1 MNRSGW
7 TLVALIV
14 LLAVALIALAGVGSG
29 VAEGMRGGLLNVNQT
44 KAVYLAYAGVMDAI
58 RSYQTSSGGRAYALG
73 EFPVVA
79 PTEVFIRPLTSPQ
92 RDVLLVDLSPASLRY
107 DAPTQARLINWRL
120 RNVGPASPG
129 VTMTKMVVSWT
140 QTSIAQQTS
149 EWVTQ
154 VNFGPLLPSCTWTGT
169 ARSGEE
175 IDIPDCA
182 LSNNNLIGSTQLFF
196 NRGDIAL
203 RLPMTV
209 TIRFIMS
216 DATAPSGCVG
226 APPASEAEPLLETCQ
241 RTARFVRGGPNVGLF
256 TVRSVGEV
264 REPPFTAR
272 RSVRAEY
279 RATSSTFTA
288 FPNTL
293 ISWIEK

>member
-14 LLAVALIALAGVGSG
+14 LLAVALITLAGIGSG

-58 RSYQTSSGGRAYALG
+58 ASYQAARGGNAYTLG
-73 EFPVVA
+73 EVPVVA
-79 PTEVFIRPLTSPQ
+79 PSEVFIRPLTSPQ
-92 RDVLLVDLSPASLRY
+92 RDFLLVDMSPASLRY
-107 DAPTQARLINWRL
+107 DSPTQARLINWRL

-129 VTMTKMVVSWT
+129 VTMTKLVVAWT
-140 QTSIAQQTS
+140 QTSISQEKS

-154 VNFGPLLPSCTWTGT
+154 VSFGPLLPSCTWTGK

-182 LSNNNLIGSTQLFF
+182 LSTNNLIGSTQMFF

-209 TIRFIMS
+209 TIRFIMG

-226 APPASEAEPLLETCQ
+226 APPASEADPLLENCQ
-241 RTARFVRGGPNVGLF
+241 RTAQFVSGGPRVGLF
-256 TVRSVGEV
+256 TVRSIGEV

-279 RATSSTFTA
+279 RATSSTFIA

-293 ISWIEK
+293 ISWIEE